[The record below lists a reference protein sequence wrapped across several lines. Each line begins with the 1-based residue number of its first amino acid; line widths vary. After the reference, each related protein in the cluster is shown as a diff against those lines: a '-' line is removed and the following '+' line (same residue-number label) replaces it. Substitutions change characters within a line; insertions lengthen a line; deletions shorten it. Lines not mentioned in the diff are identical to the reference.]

1 MLFVLSE
8 TNDDISAIREVIT
21 DAFGQMNEA
30 LLVENIRKS
39 PNFIPE
45 LSLLAKENGHV
56 LGHILFSPILIE
68 GEQQTTPALAL
79 APLAV
84 TPARQRQGIGSQL
97 VQVGLS
103 KCRELGHSI
112 VVVLGHSE
120 YYRKF
125 GFQTASKLGVQA
137 PFSVPDEAFMVLEL
151 KADVLKNVRGMVKY
165 PGYFDE
171 V

>member
-1 MLFVLSE
+1 MLFVLPE
-8 TNDDISAIREVIT
+8 TKNDVAAIREVIT

-30 LLVENIRKS
+30 VLVENIRKS

-45 LSLLAKENGHV
+45 LSLVMKENDNV
-56 LGHILFSPILIE
+56 LGHILFSPILIV

-79 APLAV
+79 APLTV
-84 TPARQRQGIGSQL
+84 TPSRQRQGIGSQL
-97 VQVGLS
+97 VQAGLS

-112 VVVLGHSE
+112 VVVLGHPE
-120 YYRKF
+120 YYTKF
-125 GFQTASKLGVQA
+125 GFQTASKFGVQA
-137 PFSVPDEAFMVLEL
+137 PFSVPDEAFMMLEL
-151 KADVLKNVRGMVKY
+151 KAGALKNARGMVKY